1 MCSCKA
7 AFASAER
14 AMCLEVGVVVREIE
28 RAGSSNG
35 CDLRSAR
42 HPEMVVGR
50 EWIKRTGV
58 GASG

>member
-1 MCSCKA
+1 
-7 AFASAER
+7 
-14 AMCLEVGVVVREIE
+14 MCLEVGVVVREIE